1 EAAPASTYTPG
12 NRIQTEVYG
21 DWWEVDKVGAGDNF
35 SLLRGISVGLSR
47 GQTLR
52 LSAGTYATSLGSLTS
67 NSTQFELPPE
77 TALAG
82 AGMGVT
88 LVTVSPW
95 RNVLDAYT
103 MVKCISGCTIRDI
116 GLIGHAG
123 SPTLVDAD
131 GTTTGTLGPTA
142 IDAPDSAPLVVFDA
156 ATTGANL
163 CTDSLT
169 TPTKLYQKASGVC
182 GTAPATGFLLNS
194 GAVTGIASVLDT
206 PWYFHDTN
214 SSGTWDTGEDIFIGG
229 SALQANGLINDTNAK
244 GPDLERGNNRFERVY
259 TYGFSTA
266 LWLFA
271 SDWTSEPGKNSESW
285 GEDDRHTVTVQDC
298 EFSSTGG
305 YHALGTRLHGGYNTY
320 RHNYLHDF
328 YRTVG
333 GVSARG
339 ILERAPFR
347 TSHIA
352 DNIFVNI
359 DGPSIQRESGSSATY
374 PMEVEIARNT
384 IL

>member
-1 EAAPASTYTPG
+1 DGTFLLGSGATAVRVNETWYFRDEGPANGGYDLGEDIFRTGQRPGKLDTGVPLVGAEWADTSTVSLLGTASYQYVDRNGNGAYDLGEPLYRDEAAPASTYTPG

-21 DWWEVDKVGAGDNF
+21 DWWEVDKVGAEDNS

-182 GTAPATGFLLNS
+182 GTAAATGFLLNS

-214 SSGTWDTGEDIFIGG
+214 SSGTCDPGEDIFIGG
-229 SALQANGLINDTNAK
+229 SALQA
-244 GPDLERGNNRFERVY
+244 
-259 TYGFSTA
+259 
-266 LWLFA
+266 
-271 SDWTSEPGKNSESW
+271 
-285 GEDDRHTVTVQDC
+285 
-298 EFSSTGG
+298 
-305 YHALGTRLHGGYNTY
+305 
-320 RHNYLHDF
+320 
-328 YRTVG
+328 
-333 GVSARG
+333 
-339 ILERAPFR
+339 
-347 TSHIA
+347 
-352 DNIFVNI
+352 
-359 DGPSIQRESGSSATY
+359 
-374 PMEVEIARNT
+374 
-384 IL
+384 